1 MKLYVVRNKEGKFF
15 RPIGYGGSGE
25 NWQEKLERAKFYPK
39 IGTAKAQ
46 ASFWFKSYP
55 TYGCPDVLE
64 FDLNVEKA
72 VVLDIKD
79 ETKIKISSALIGR
92 VMSEVTKE
100 RMSQSKKGKVRSESS
115 KNAQRGCP
123 SCINVYQD

>member
-79 ETKIKISSALIGR
+79 ETKIKI
-92 VMSEVTKE
+92 
-100 RMSQSKKGKVRSESS
+100 KKADEKKLKRKAEYEAWL
-115 KNAQRGCP
+115 KAEPKPR
-123 SCINVYQD
+123 